1 MNDRP
6 IKVLLAKK
14 RIDVHGRGSKL
25 IARELRDAGMEVVYF
40 RFGVVDEI
48 VNAAIEEDVDV
59 VAVSIMTSGHLHV
72 AEQLV
77 QKLKEKGVT
86 DVMVIFGG
94 IIPDVDFDAMESLG
108 VHRSFPAGLPG
119 TVVASYIKEN
129 VGKCRPRL
137 RRDRNVNYQTII
149 LEIADH
155 TATITFNRPEVFN
168 AYSEQMSHELCD
180 AVAAVAADPS
190 VRVLFLKGA
199 GENFLA
205 GADINMLNSW
215 AEIAREKGS
224 GEVKRI
230 LGQHFSPTLL
240 EELPIPVIALVDG
253 RAWGMGGE
261 VALGADIRIC
271 TDRASFAQPE
281 ISLGLITGGGAS
293 QRLPRVVGQA
303 KAMEMILTGMPID
316 AAEAYR
322 CGLVSRV
329 VAPDQ
334 LDAAGAQLAKQ
345 IASKSPL
352 MTKWA
357 KECVNLTRDHDLLTG
372 IDKELTRFSETFL
385 TNDAREGTAAF
396 LEKRRARFTGT

>member
-1 MNDRP
+1 M
-6 IKVLLAKK
+6 
-14 RIDVHGRGSKL
+14 
-25 IARELRDAGMEVVYF
+25 
-40 RFGVVDEI
+40 
-48 VNAAIEEDVDV
+48 
-59 VAVSIMTSGHLHV
+59 
-72 AEQLV
+72 
-77 QKLKEKGVT
+77 
-86 DVMVIFGG
+86 
-94 IIPDVDFDAMESLG
+94 
-108 VHRSFPAGLPG
+108 
-119 TVVASYIKEN
+119 
-129 VGKCRPRL
+129 
-137 RRDRNVNYQTII
+137 NYQTII
-149 LEIADH
+149 LEKADY
-155 TATITFNRPEVFN
+155 TATITFNRPQVFN
-168 AYSEQMSHELCD
+168 AYSEQMSNELRD
-180 AVAAVAADPS
+180 ALAGLAGDAA

-240 EELPIPVIALVDG
+240 EDLPIPVIALVDG
-253 RAWGMGGE
+253 RAWGMGSE
-261 VALGADIRIC
+261 IALGADIRIC

-281 ISLGLITGGGAS
+281 INLGIITGGGAS
-293 QRLPRVVGQA
+293 QRLPRIVGQA

-334 LDAAGAQLAKQ
+334 LDAAGAQIAKH

-357 KECVNLTRDHDLLTG
+357 KHCVNLVRDHDLLSG
-372 IDKELTRFSETFL
+372 IDEELTKFSEAFL
-385 TNDAREGTAAF
+385 TDDAREGTAAF